1 MYESYSIWPK
11 GKRKHFDSHQN
22 GYVYEYSWT
31 SRATRRICARTGPL
45 FSLINIHWRSCR
57 LRHVHIWLW
66 QCNVPPICFIGIAYF
81 EEIVNDDGFQ
91 LTGPDCAPTPRC
103 IDRKAHSATN
113 LFPELNK
120 QTIKKEKNRY
130 LITIYSIDQ
139 TLFNRT
145 KPANSFLRLELLHR
159 IHQWLGNR
167 LINTIIW
174 IQNEF
179 DSLFFYIEFRRFP
192 ANFITVFKNWRSI
205 PQNIRLETKSGRIL
219 PLT

>member
-1 MYESYSIWPK
+1 MK
-11 GKRKHFDSHQN
+11 
-22 GYVYEYSWT
+22 
-31 SRATRRICARTGPL
+31 
-45 FSLINIHWRSCR
+45 
-57 LRHVHIWLW
+57 
-66 QCNVPPICFIGIAYF
+66 
-81 EEIVNDDGFQ
+81 DDGFQ

-120 QTIKKEKNRY
+120 QTIKKEKKNRY

-179 DSLFFYIEFRRFP
+179 DSLFFILNSEGSQQISSQCSKTGDLYHKILGWKLSLV
-192 ANFITVFKNWRSI
+192 VFYH
-205 PQNIRLETKSGRIL
+205 
-219 PLT
+219 

>member
-120 QTIKKEKNRY
+120 QTIKKEKNPISDHY
-130 LITIYSIDQ
+130 LFDWPNSIQSNETRKLIFTTRAFTPDSSMAWQ
-139 TLFNRT
+139 SINQYNHLDSEWIRF
-145 KPANSFLRLELLHR
+145 AFFLY
-159 IHQWLGNR
+159 
-167 LINTIIW
+167 W
-174 IQNEF
+174 IQKVPSKF
-179 DSLFFYIEFRRFP
+179 HH
-192 ANFITVFKNWRSI
+192 SI
-205 PQNIRLETKSGRIL
+205 QKLEIYTTKYQVGN
-219 PLT
+219 